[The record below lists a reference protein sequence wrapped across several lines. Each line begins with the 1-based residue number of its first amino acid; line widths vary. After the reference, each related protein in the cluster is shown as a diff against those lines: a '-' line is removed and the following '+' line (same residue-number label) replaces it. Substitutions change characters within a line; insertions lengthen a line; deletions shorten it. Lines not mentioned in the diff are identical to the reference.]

1 MTKDEILTQFKKEE
15 YSSIEKDRVE
25 TYILSLNNRKFARIY
40 IVSEQIEFYVP
51 VLRNG
56 PRIVLT
62 ISNTKEYKSFEKLY
76 FQKRI
81 KNYKKR
87 LQSLELLI
95 KKQNIEKKIK
105 EIRNEFT

>member
-15 YSSIEKDRVE
+15 YSSIEKDHLD

-56 PRIVLT
+56 PSIVLKM
-62 ISNTKEYKSFEKLY
+62 SNTKECKSFEKLY

-81 KNYKKR
+81 KVIRKDCNHWNY
-87 LQSLELLI
+87 
-95 KKQNIEKKIK
+95 
-105 EIRNEFT
+105 

>member
-1 MTKDEILTQFKKEE
+1 MTRDEILTQFKKEE
-15 YSSIEKDRVE
+15 HSSIEKDHLE

-40 IVSEQIEFYVP
+40 VVSEQIEFYVP

-62 ISNTKEYKSFEKLY
+62 ISNTNNCKSFEKLY

-81 KNYKKR
+81 KSYKKR
-87 LQSLELLI
+87 LQLLELLI
-95 KKQNIEKKIK
+95 KKQDIEKKLK
-105 EIRNEFT
+105 EIRNEFR